1 MKVRFTPSARMQLLD
16 ALVYINRD
24 DPQAALRFRNKVEK
38 ALRRLEEFPESGSA
52 ISEFPELPQRE
63 IIVPPYRIFYR
74 IKGRKI
80 WIVGVWHGAQ
90 LPLEP

>member
-1 MKVRFTPSARMQLLD
+1 MKVRFTPSARLQLLD
-16 ALVYINRD
+16 ALAYIKRN
-24 DPQAALRFRNKVEK
+24 DPSAALRFRIKVEE
-38 ALRRLEEFPESGSA
+38 AMRQLEEFPESGHA
-52 ISEFPELPQRE
+52 IPEFPELPQRE

-90 LPLEP
+90 LPREP